1 MQATAH
7 QPLNPQ
13 VIGQAETAL
22 GALLGPIL
30 TEAGCTFQEWVILAL
45 IEAGGSP
52 ADRAQLVARVIDA
65 RKFAGADVNA
75 AIARLTSDGLLNSGS
90 GTVALS
96 AAGQDLHR
104 RVRARISEVTSG
116 LFDFP
121 AEDLATA
128 GRVLAVVTDRANT
141 FLASQATA

>member
-1 MQATAH
+1 MQGTAH

-30 TEAGCTFQEWVILAL
+30 TEAGCTFEQWVILAL
-45 IEAGGSP
+45 IETGGSP
-52 ADRAQLVARVIDA
+52 VERAQLIARVIDA
-65 RKFAGADVNA
+65 RKFAAADVAA
-75 AIARLTSDGLLNSGS
+75 AIAKLTADGLLSSVS
-90 GTVALS
+90 GTVGLTD
-96 AAGQDLHR
+96 AGHDLHW
-104 RVRARISEVTSG
+104 RVRGRINEVTSG

-128 GRVLAVVTDRANT
+128 GRVLAIITDRANA
-141 FLASQATA
+141 FLAGQATA

>member
-30 TEAGCTFQEWVILAL
+30 TEAGCTFQQWVILAL
-45 IEAGGSP
+45 IKAGGSP
-52 ADRAQLVARVIDA
+52 ADRPQLVARVIDA
-65 RKFAGADVNA
+65 RKFAAADVEA
-75 AIARLTSDGLLNSGS
+75 AIARLTADGVLSS
-90 GTVALS
+90 APGTVGLTD
-96 AAGQDLHR
+96 AGQDLHR
-104 RVRARISEVTSG
+104 RVRARINEVTSG

-128 GRVLAVVTDRANT
+128 GRVLAIVTDRANA

>member
-1 MQATAH
+1 MQAAAH

-30 TEAGCTFQEWVILAL
+30 TESGCTFQQWVILAL
-45 IEAGGSP
+45 IEAGGS
-52 ADRAQLVARVIDA
+52 AVEREQLIARVIDA
-65 RKFAGADVNA
+65 RKFAAADVAA
-75 AIARLTSDGLLNSGS
+75 AIAKLTADGLLNSVS
-90 GTVALS
+90 GTVGLTD
-96 AAGQDLHR
+96 AGHDLHG
-104 RVRARISEVTSG
+104 RVRARINEVTSG

-128 GRVLAVVTDRANT
+128 GRVLAIITDRANA
-141 FLASQATA
+141 FLAGQATA

>member
-30 TEAGCTFQEWVILAL
+30 TEAGCTFQQWVILVL
-45 IEAGGSP
+45 ITAGGP
-52 ADRAQLVARVIDA
+52 AVGRAQLVARVIDA
-65 RKFAGADVNA
+65 RKFAAADVEA
-75 AIARLTSDGLLNSGS
+75 AIAKLTADGLLSSGP
-90 GTVALS
+90 GTVGLTG
-96 AAGQDLHR
+96 AGQDLHR
-104 RVRARISEVTSG
+104 RVRARINEVTSG

-128 GRVLAVVTDRANT
+128 GRVLAIITDRANA